1 MSLISVLI
9 MSFGTFNSVWNFG
22 LYCVT
27 IYCSSLWFKSG
38 ELMSCLVQDS
48 FVWHAFKREI
58 CLILCYLKTLSKAS
72 LWAEIW
78 VWSEQWNS
86 ATFWLMAAS
95 RSFLRVLNVQFQL
108 FHLKESTWLQVRM
121 EPLPDTRWTAA
132 PHPNG
137 RPTLLHED
145 VFYYNIDWPGSHM
158 NK

>member
-1 MSLISVLI
+1 

-58 CLILCYLKTLSKAS
+58 CLIFVLSQDTFKSIFVSWNMGMKWAVKQCHLLTNGSITVLLEGFECPIPAIPSQRKPLAS
-72 LWAEIW
+72 GQNGTTARYEMNCSPSI
-78 VWSEQWNS
+78 
-86 ATFWLMAAS
+86 T
-95 RSFLRVLNVQFQL
+95 
-108 FHLKESTWLQVRM
+108 M
-121 EPLPDTRWTAA
+121 EDR
-132 PHPNG
+132 H
-137 RPTLLHED
+137 LLHED
-145 VFYYNIDWPGSHM
+145 VFYYNIDWPGSHL